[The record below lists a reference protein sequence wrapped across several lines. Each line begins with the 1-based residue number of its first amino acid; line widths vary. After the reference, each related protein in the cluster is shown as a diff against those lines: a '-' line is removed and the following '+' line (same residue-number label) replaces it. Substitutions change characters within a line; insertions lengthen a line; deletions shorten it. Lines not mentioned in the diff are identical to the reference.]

1 MQSPFARR
9 GQFTL
14 WLLPLLSL
22 LVAGAGEAA
31 VLTLGASSDNTM
43 CADNGALSNGSG
55 NYFFTGATDNGS
67 ARRALLRFDLSSI
80 PAGSTINSVSLRL
93 YCSRAKQNTSYS
105 ISLHRVLADWGEGTS
120 HASGEE
126 GQGATAMTN
135 DATWTH
141 RLYPTTTWANPGGD
155 HVSGAS
161 ASTGVGPNGQYF
173 TWTAAGMVA
182 DVQSWLDGNSPNF
195 GWLLI
200 GQEGQGRTA
209 KRFDS
214 RQGLDAARRPAL
226 TIDYTAGGAPT
237 GACCLPSDCIELS
250 SAECASQGGAYQGD
264 GSSCE
269 PDPCSGAPVTVTL
282 GSRRDNTLYEIAAGD
297 LSNAAGQRFIA
308 GKNQNGLRRRGVV
321 AFDVDSSV
329 PSGAVVQ
336 SVSLTLRLAL
346 GGGSTGN
353 QNVAL
358 HRTLADWGEGT
369 SVAGGDESNGAP
381 ATASDATWRHTFYPS
396 AFWPTPGGQWLSTAS
411 SSLSVSSEAFYAW
424 SSATMVSDVQG
435 WLDSPSSNFG
445 WTVIGKET
453 GGGNTQKPFHT
464 KEATD
469 PAFRPVLSI
478 TYVYTP
484 PPPSGACCLDD
495 GTCSELTEAECMAV
509 GGTYRGD
516 DTACMPDL
524 CPVELTPFV
533 DPLPIPAVAIPTA
546 GEIGHVA
553 TYDIEIRE
561 VTQQLHRDLP
571 PTRVWGYDG
580 SYPGPTIVAFR
591 DEPVTVNW
599 ISDLRDSTGALRTT
613 HYLPVDECLHGPDTF
628 GQSPRTVVHLHG
640 GHVPPESDGYP
651 EATMLPG
658 EQLSYIY
665 PNNQEASTLWYHDHA
680 LGITRLNVMMG
691 LAGFYL
697 LRDSVE
703 VALNLPSGPYEI
715 GLAIQDR
722 SFHADGS
729 LMYPAMWEEHFF
741 GDKVLVNGKVWPYLN
756 VKQGKYRFRILEG
769 SNARTY
775 RLALSNGASFT
786 VIGTDGGLLEAPVTR
801 NVLTISPGERMDV
814 VVDFAP
820 FAPGT
825 EILLLNDAPAP
836 FPGLP
841 NVGVVPNVMKFVVTP
856 GAGHTAPLPSTLRP
870 LIERL
875 DPAQALED
883 RQFILRKSSDPC
895 AGSMWMIND
904 LMWDDITEYPVLGT
918 TETWTFVNP
927 TGVVHPMHMH
937 LVMFQVLDRT
947 PITMVGNEVVA
958 TGPPVPP
965 DASEA
970 GWKDT
975 AVAHPNEA
983 LRVICRFEDY
993 AGLYAYHCHILEHE
1007 DNEMMR
1013 QFQTV
1018 EPNSDVMPSPVK
1030 HSFAFEPNQPNPFQS
1045 MTNLIFELPQA
1056 DRTVA
1061 RIYDL
1066 RGRLIRELVDGPRPS
1081 GRQSLAWDGLNEG
1094 GRPVPGGVYFV
1105 HLESGEYRAVRKVT
1119 VLR

>member
-1 MQSPFARR
+1 MRTIFAHRP
-9 GQFTL
+9 QLAVF
-14 WLLPLLSL
+14 LLLLLSIFD
-22 LVAGAGEAA
+22 VQPGQAT
-31 VLTLGASSDNTM
+31 VVTLGASSDNTM
-43 CADNGALSNGSG
+43 YAEDGSLSNGGG
-55 NYFFTGATDNGS
+55 NCIFTGTTDNGS

-93 YCSRAKQNTSYS
+93 YCSRAKQNTAY
-105 ISLHRVLADWGEGTS
+105 IESLHRVLADWGEGTS

-126 GQGATAMTN
+126 GQGAGATTN

-141 RLYPTTTWANPGGD
+141 RMYPATTWTNPGGD
-155 HVSGAS
+155 YVAGAS
-161 ASTGVGPNGQYF
+161 ASTGIGQNGQYF
-173 TWTAAGMVA
+173 TWASPGMVA
-182 DVQSWLDGNSPNF
+182 DLQAWLDGTSPNF
-195 GWLLI
+195 GWIII
-200 GQEGQGRTA
+200 GQEGQGRTS

-214 RQGLDAARRPAL
+214 RQGLDAGRRPML
-226 TIDYTAGGAPT
+226 TIDYTSGGGPT
-237 GACCLPSDCIELS
+237 GACCLPGGCSELTE
-250 SAECASQGGAYQGD
+250 AECASQGGAYQGD
-264 GSSCE
+264 GTTCV
-269 PDPCSGAPVTVTL
+269 PDPCSGTPITVTL
-282 GSRRDNTLYEIAAGD
+282 GSLKDNTLYESATGN

-321 AFDVDSSV
+321 AFDVGSSV
-329 PSGAVVQ
+329 PSGAVIQ
-336 SVSLTLRLAL
+336 AVSLTLRVAS

-353 QNVAL
+353 QSVAL
-358 HRTLADWGEGT
+358 HKTLADWGEGT
-369 SVAGGDESNGAP
+369 SLAAGDESNGAP
-381 ATASDATWRHTFYPS
+381 ATTGDATWVHRFYS
-396 AFWPTPGGQWLSTAS
+396 NQFWTTPGGQWFPTAS
-411 SSLSVSSEAFYAW
+411 AALTVSSETFYTWTGA
-424 SSATMVSDVQG
+424 AMVSDVQG
-435 WLDSPSSNFG
+435 WLNSPASNFG
-445 WTVIGKET
+445 WSVIGKET

-478 TYVYTP
+478 TYVHTP
-484 PPPSGACCLDD
+484 PTPTGACCLGD
-495 GTCSELTEAECMAV
+495 GNCSEVTEAECTSL

-516 DTACMPDL
+516 DTDCIPDL
-524 CPVELTPFV
+524 CPVVLTPFV

-546 GEIGHVA
+546 GQIGHAA
-553 TYDIEIRE
+553 TYDIELRE

-599 ISDLRDSTGALRTT
+599 ISDLRDSNGALRTT

-640 GHVPPESDGYP
+640 GHVPAESDGYP

-658 EQLSYIY
+658 EQLTYVY
-665 PNNQEASTLWYHDHA
+665 PNNQEAAPLWYHDHA

-703 VALNLPSGPYEI
+703 VALNLPSGQYEI

-729 LMYPAMWEEHFF
+729 LMYPAMWHEHFF
-741 GDKVLVNGKVWPYLN
+741 GDKILVNGKVWPYLN
-756 VKQGKYRFRILEG
+756 VKQGKYRFRMLEG
-769 SNARTY
+769 SNSRTY
-775 RLALSNGASFT
+775 RLSLSNGAPFT

-801 NVLTISPGERMDV
+801 NVLTMSPGERMDV
-814 VVDFAP
+814 VIDFAP
-820 FAPGT
+820 FAAGT
-825 EILLLNDAPAP
+825 EIILRNDAPAP
-836 FPGLP
+836 FPGSP
-841 NVGVVPNVMKFVVTP
+841 NVGVVPDVMKFIVVP
-856 GAGHTAPLPSTLRP
+856 GAGHTAPLPATLRP
-870 LIERL
+870 PIERL
-875 DPAQALED
+875 NPAQAVED
-883 RQFILRKSSDPC
+883 RQLILRKSADPC

-904 LMWDDITEYPVLGT
+904 LMWDDITEFPVLGT

-947 PITMVGNEVVA
+947 PITMVGDSVLV
-958 TGPPVPP
+958 TGPPVEP
-965 DASEA
+965 DASER

-975 AVAHPNEA
+975 AVVNPNEA

-1013 QFQTV
+1013 QFRTM
-1018 EPNSDVMPSPVK
+1018 EPTSVIPAPIRY
-1030 HSFAFEPNQPNPFQS
+1030 SFAFEPNQPNPFRS
-1045 MTNLIFELPQA
+1045 MTSLVFELPQA
-1056 DRTVA
+1056 GRTIA

-1066 RGRLIRELVDGPRPS
+1066 QGRLIRELIDGPRPL
-1081 GRQSLAWDGLNEG
+1081 GRQSMVWDGLNEG

-1105 HLESGEYRAVRKVT
+1105 HLESGEYRGMQKVT